1 MKKAIL
7 PALLFFMCSL
17 TSAFAASS
25 EDDRWKQV
33 DGYPLEIDSKTIQTK
48 DSITSFWI
56 RMYASDETRDKFHA
70 QIKEKFPSQNPAE
83 VKYLLV
89 KSQYNAENASLFLV
103 LDILL
108 DNTGKELRRKK
119 NDVVWEEILPGSA
132 YEKIVDTVLKEAE
145 HPNN

>member
-1 MKKAIL
+1 MKKAL
-7 PALLFFMCSL
+7 FLSLLFFICSMG
-17 TSAFAASS
+17 SSFASPI
-25 EDDRWKQV
+25 ENTRWKQV

-89 KSQYNAENASLFLV
+89 KSQYNTENASLFLV

-108 DNTGKELRRKK
+108 DNAGKELRKKK

-132 YEKIVDTVLKEAE
+132 YEKIVDTVLKGAE
-145 HPNN
+145 HPKN